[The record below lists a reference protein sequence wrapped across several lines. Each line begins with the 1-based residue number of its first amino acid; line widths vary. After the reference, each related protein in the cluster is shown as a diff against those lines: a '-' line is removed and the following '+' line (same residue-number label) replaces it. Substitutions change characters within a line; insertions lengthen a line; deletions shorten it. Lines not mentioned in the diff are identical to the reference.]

1 MGLVY
6 TEITLR
12 NAADVVNAR
21 HGIIDELEVKQTA
34 VTALVD
40 TGAYTIIIN
49 EDICRQLG
57 LELETGDIFEAVL
70 ADGSK
75 QEYVYTEPVQIQW
88 KNRKSV
94 CRAVLVP
101 SASETLLGALPL
113 EEMDLIV
120 HPLKQ
125 ELTGAHGE
133 VVVLRV

>member
-12 NAADVVNAR
+12 NAADVVNVR
-21 HGIIDELEVKQTA
+21 RGIMNEPEIHQTA
-34 VTALVD
+34 VTAVVD
-40 TGAYTIIIN
+40 TGAATIIIN

-57 LELETGDIFEAVL
+57 LELETDDIFEAVL
-70 ADGSK
+70 ADGTR
-75 QEYVYTEPVQIQW
+75 QEYAYTEPVQIQW

-101 SASETLLGALPL
+101 SASETLLGAIPL

-120 HPLKQ
+120 HPFKQ
-125 ELTGAHGE
+125 ELTGAHGD
-133 VVVLRV
+133 VVVLRI